1 MIRAGKKKSRSLASV
16 VSGQLKNFLLGLV
29 PEKQDYSANKP
40 SELRKMVSAKLK
52 KTRSSRKFEK

>member
-1 MIRAGKKKSRSLASV
+1 MRKDVHFDPQTLTKRKV
-16 VSGQLKNFLLGLV
+16 KNFLLGLV

-52 KTRSSRKFEK
+52 KTRS